1 MKKKMSNMNSINKGK
16 NLIIQLMETKKSQ
29 KIIKFKSKKLDKENI
44 LIIFYMKQV

>member
-1 MKKKMSNMNSINKGK
+1 MSNMKSINKGK

-44 LIIFYMKQV
+44 LIIFYVKQVWV